1 MDFKQD
7 ERCATARE
15 LMVRESRV
23 TERIDAAGNRWY
35 KAYCGGGAHFRNWL
49 EQCRELGDVVVEE
62 IDARGFEC
70 FEKSGEKL
78 YRIWVK
84 MEGVG

>member
-1 MDFKQD
+1 M
-7 ERCATARE
+7 
-15 LMVRESRV
+15 
-23 TERIDAAGNRWY
+23 
-35 KAYCGGGAHFRNWL
+35 AYSGGGAHFQNWL

-62 IDARGFEC
+62 IDARGLEC

-84 MEGVG
+84 MKDTV